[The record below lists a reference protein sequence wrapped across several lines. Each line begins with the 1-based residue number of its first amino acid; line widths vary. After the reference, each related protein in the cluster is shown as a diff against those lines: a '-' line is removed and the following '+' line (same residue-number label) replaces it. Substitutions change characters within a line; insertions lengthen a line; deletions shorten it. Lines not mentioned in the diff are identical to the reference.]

1 MVCKSVTFTLFM
13 FGSSL
18 SLTGNALGGVAFFRE
33 TCVASMNDFGAL
45 ETRVPALGMTKI
57 NDMPSRVLPNPKS
70 VRTWT
75 SHTFPGNPGDGWVQ
89 IALGSDAQPFEVC
102 SHMSRPGESA
112 TEALAALQRL
122 YPPVEGSTKRETD
135 SFYGGRETWAAHI
148 EGIEVFLR
156 VVWSF
161 LNQPSSGS
169 SELILIKPRAV
180 KATTPSEAPPT
191 AGSEIDSLAPG
202 WALSD
207 ILPPTATPEQE
218 IGGFETSEGQPATP
232 SFRAHLSMGTGI
244 GQPAEG
250 HHRRLS

>member
-1 MVCKSVTFTLFM
+1 M

-33 TCVASMNDFGAL
+33 TCVASINDFATL
-45 ETRVPALGMTKI
+45 ETRLPALGMTEM
-57 NDMPSRVLPNPKS
+57 NDMPSRVLLNPKS

-75 SHTFPGNPGDGWVQ
+75 SHAFPGTPGDGWIQ

-122 YPPVEGSTKRETD
+122 YPPVEGSAKRETEF
-135 SFYGGRETWAAHI
+135 FYGGMETWVAHI

-156 VVWSF
+156 IGWAL

-180 KATTPSEAPPT
+180 KVTIPSEAPPK
-191 AGSEIDSLAPG
+191 AVK
-202 WALSD
+202 
-207 ILPPTATPEQE
+207 
-218 IGGFETSEGQPATP
+218 
-232 SFRAHLSMGTGI
+232 
-244 GQPAEG
+244 
-250 HHRRLS
+250 